1 MIQGDQVLD
10 IMHDLRKLERMLT
23 GGLLAMSIEEE
34 RQGREDR
41 KKSRDFKR
49 DSIDEGEGLL

>member
-10 IMHDLRKLERMLT
+10 IMHDLRKLERMLK

-34 RQGREDR
+34 TQGREDR